1 MVNDVRFEISKE
13 DLASGPGL
21 ITQELLCSSFV
32 KVKKGQRK
40 LLTQTSEEGQRVP
53 TSLVLARELYT
64 FLIGHYSKSR
74 SSLVAQDGKTSSYNA
89 GDLGSIPKS
98 GRSPGEGKGN
108 PLQYSC
114 LENPTD
120 VRAW

>member
-40 LLTQTSEEGQRVP
+40 LLTQTSEGGRRGP
-53 TSLVLARELYT
+53 TSLVL
-64 FLIGHYSKSR
+64 
-74 SSLVAQDGKTSSYNA
+74 
-89 GDLGSIPKS
+89 
-98 GRSPGEGKGN
+98 
-108 PLQYSC
+108 
-114 LENPTD
+114 
-120 VRAW
+120 